1 MNKIHYSTIA
11 QYGTCPHQYK
21 LRYVDGIETIF
32 DCDPQNAL
40 VIGTALHRGVE
51 TDVETAIKEYYAS
64 YPIIDDRH
72 VTEAM
77 KLEYLIQEVKKVV
90 PEGEHEV
97 NFQTD
102 DYEGTIDLLVPVG
115 KGMWLDA
122 PDGPTEC
129 DYYDIYDFKYSNN
142 VDNYMKSAQLH
153 LYKYFFEQANPGKRI
168 RKLFFVFVPKCN
180 LRIKYKNK
188 TNPRDETIYEF
199 RKRCMEDLKQKEV
212 RVIEVNFDYTK
223 VTEFLRQAIR
233 CANDEE
239 YPKTPSRLCDWCNYK
254 AFCQEGN
261 DFMNLPKNERREPT
275 VSAKKKLWLYA
286 PPFAGKTTLT
296 DQFPDPLILTTDG
309 NINNVTAPYVYIKD
323 EVTVTGRI
331 TSRKFAWEVFKDAI
345 AELEKK
351 QNDFKTISL
360 DLVEDTRE
368 MCRLYMYDKLGI
380 QHESDSGFGK
390 GWDIIKTEY
399 LSTMRRFFNLDY
411 ENIIICSHEDIS
423 KNLTKKSGEQV
434 TRIAPNIQEA
444 IATKLAGMV
453 DIVAR
458 IIVNDDNTRTISF
471 KTDNII
477 FGGGRLNV
485 TGREIPCS
493 YDDLMEVYAEA
504 SNGGNTTSSAKSGRS
519 DRRSR
524 KDDNGFD
531 GTTERTSEGTGE
543 PMEGIEAKVGE
554 EATLEEP
561 PKRKRRASK
570 AEESTNDEA
579 PVAESEAVESV
590 EEFAGQDSLEEQ
602 AANEKKVEELQKTRR
617 RRRTEEV
624 PAEDA
629 VAVDDEGNE
638 TPLTDLV
645 PETKGETVIAEV
657 PTEEA
662 PRRRRRRAE

>member
-1 MNKIHYSTIA
+1 MKKIHYSTIA

-21 LRYVDGIETIF
+21 LRYVDEIETIF
-32 DCDPQNAL
+32 DADPQNAL
-40 VIGTALHRGVE
+40 VIGTALHKGVE
-51 TDVETAIKEYYAS
+51 TDVETAIKEYYAT

-102 DYEGTIDLLVPVG
+102 DYEGTIDLLVHFG
-115 KGMWLDA
+115 KGLRLDV
-122 PDGPTEC
+122 PEGPMEH
-129 DYYDIYDFKYSNN
+129 DYYDIYDFKCSNN

-199 RKRCMEDLKQKEV
+199 RKRCMEDLKQKEIQV
-212 RVIEVNFDYTK
+212 KEVAYDYTK

-239 YPKTPSRLCDWCNYK
+239 YPKNPSRLCDWCNYK
-254 AFCQEGN
+254 DFCQEGN
-261 DFMNLPKNERREPT
+261 DYMNLPKNERRNLT
-275 VSAKKKLWLYA
+275 VSAKKKLWFYA

-296 DQFPDPLILTTDG
+296 DKFPDPLILTTDG

-323 EVTVTGRI
+323 EVSVTGRI
-331 TSRKFAWEVFKDAI
+331 TNRKFAWEVFKDTI
-345 AELEKK
+345 EELEKK

-411 ENIIICSHEDIS
+411 DNIIICSHEDIS

-458 IIVNDDNTRTISF
+458 IIVNDDNSRTISF

-485 TGREIPCS
+485 TGREIPCD
-493 YDDLMEVYAEA
+493 YDELMAVYTEA
-504 SNGGNTTSSAKSGRS
+504 SNGGTIESNSRPGGSS
-519 DRRSR
+519 RRSR
-524 KDDNGFD
+524 EGDSETVERVSD
-531 GTTERTSEGTGE
+531 GTKEN
-543 PMEGIEAKVGE
+543 MEAIETKLGE
-554 EATLEEP
+554 EATLEEA
-561 PKRKRRASK
+561 PKRKRRAAPVEEPADNEAPAPEETP
-570 AEESTNDEA
+570 AEESI
-579 PVAESEAVESV
+579 
-590 EEFAGQDSLEEQ
+590 EEQVGQDSLEEQ
-602 AANEKKVEELQKTRR
+602 EAFEKQNVK
-617 RRRTEEV
+617 
-624 PAEDA
+624 
-629 VAVDDEGNE
+629 
-638 TPLTDLV
+638 
-645 PETKGETVIAEV
+645 
-657 PTEEA
+657 TEEA
-662 PRRRRRRAE
+662 PATEETPRRRRRREG